1 MINCGKNGD
10 WKQNIKHGKVG
21 VTADFGKKKSGVDGE
36 IIKKA
41 LLNELR

>member
-1 MINCGKNGD
+1 MARMGIGNRISNMGK
-10 WKQNIKHGKVG
+10 WELLQ
-21 VTADFGKKKSGVDGE
+21 TLEKKKSGVDGE